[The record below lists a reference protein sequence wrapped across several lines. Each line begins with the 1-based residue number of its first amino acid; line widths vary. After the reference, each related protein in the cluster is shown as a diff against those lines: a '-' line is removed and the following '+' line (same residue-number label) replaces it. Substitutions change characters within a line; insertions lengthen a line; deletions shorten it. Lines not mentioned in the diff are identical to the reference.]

1 VELRHLRYFIAVA
14 EELSFRSAANRLHI
28 SQPPLSVQIRQ
39 LEKELGT
46 DLFVRTGRNIRL
58 TQAGRVF
65 LEHARQSLTHVNRS
79 VVLAREAAHGDVGH
93 LSIGCGTAA
102 EFRVFPTLIPA
113 FKKKWPK
120 VRLTFHNLRTPGQI
134 EKLQRGELDVAFAW
148 LPVSSGEFETH
159 ALLEEPFVAILC
171 AKHPLANIAR
181 ISIKDLSKEPLVMFP
196 QSLDPELFHRV
207 EQLFLEA
214 GAVINVA
221 YELESLVSVLN
232 FVAMGIGC
240 SILPD
245 YIRMLP
251 RKGVIYKSLRSPNL
265 IKTLGI
271 IKKRGAGGLAESF
284 FSFAAE
290 QARLFQGSGR
300 RNGYR
305 ISHAPKCKVGAPIR
319 KTARTHRC

>member
-1 VELRHLRYFIAVA
+1 
-14 EELSFRSAANRLHI
+14 
-28 SQPPLSVQIRQ
+28 VQIKQ
-39 LEKELGT
+39 LETELGT
-46 DLFVRTGRNIRL
+46 DLFVRSGRSIRL
-58 TQAGRVF
+58 TEAGRVF
-65 LEHARQSLTHVNRS
+65 LEHARQTLTHVNRS
-79 VVLAREAAHGDVGH
+79 VVLTREAANGDVGH

-102 EFRVFPTLIPA
+102 EFRVFPTLIPS
-113 FKKKWPK
+113 FKKKWPN
-120 VRLTFHNLRTPGQI
+120 VRLTFHNLRTPAQL

-148 LPVSSGEFETH
+148 LPVSNEQFETQ
-159 ALLEEPFVAILC
+159 ALLEEPFVAMLSS
-171 AKHPLANIAR
+171 KHRLASVSK
-181 ISIKDLSKEPLVMFP
+181 ISIKDLSKEPLIMFP
-196 QSLDPELFHRV
+196 QSLDPELFHRI

-221 YELESLVSVLN
+221 YQLESLVSVLN

-284 FSFAAE
+284 YSFAVD
-290 QARLFQGSGR
+290 QASE
-300 RNGYR
+300 
-305 ISHAPKCKVGAPIR
+305 
-319 KTARTHRC
+319 